1 MDANATD
8 ERTNE
13 IRTAFQRR
21 RNLCLAIFNV
31 ISVRRSCVCVFFPF
45 SCSFRYSFLY
55 RRWVRTSSHCICSTV
70 RMVALLFYSFHHRK
84 STIVSRTNG
93 SPQIELGNV
102 FLVHR
107 AASTFFFGS
116 FSVILLS
123 VALFWPIFAF
133 TLTALAFAAHDEW
146 KSNKW

>member
-1 MDANATD
+1 M
-8 ERTNE
+8 NE
-13 IRTAFQRR
+13 WMRMRPMNEQMKFAQHSSAEEIYVWQFLTLFP
-21 RNLCLAIFNV
+21 FV
-31 ISVRRSCVCVFFPF
+31 VRVCVFFSF

-70 RMVALLFYSFHHRK
+70 RMVALLFYSFHRRK

-107 AASTFFFGS
+107 AASTFFFR
-116 FSVILLS
+116 F
-123 VALFWPIFAF
+123 FFRYFAF
-133 TLTALAFAAHDEW
+133 RRFVLANLCFHPDRARVRRA
-146 KSNKW
+146 